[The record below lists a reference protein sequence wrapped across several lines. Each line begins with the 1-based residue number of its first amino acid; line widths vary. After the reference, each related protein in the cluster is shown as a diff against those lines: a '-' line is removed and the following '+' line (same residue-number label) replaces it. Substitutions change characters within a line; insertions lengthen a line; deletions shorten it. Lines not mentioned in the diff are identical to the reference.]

1 MNLCS
6 EIFVL
11 NQDYFILSYFDLDE
25 ELSDEFVEKGIQN
38 MILHNPVLKQT
49 ISQEN
54 NKIKLCDIENFDIH
68 KCYAIK
74 YIKNFNIYIKKL
86 LNQPFSEYKFYSL
99 ICINKETHKT
109 RIYFKI
115 HHAYA
120 DGYKIIDMVNKFV
133 SNDTFPLPEF
143 KRSIATNSVYYYII
157 GTIMLIVL
165 NILGWIKIILNWFVP
180 APDNQN
186 KPTDYIIGKTLKLN
200 TIKKFTS
207 KNNITVNDFLYALLV
222 KTDHL
227 YTGKERLIQTM
238 SPINAYSMK
247 EMNNMLPIYNNI
259 NNSYDTPSLLKNI
272 HSVFNNYKYSL
283 YIIFVSAY
291 TNMITYMHK
300 HIVSFPIPWMK
311 LFFNMSINSSD
322 YVYTNIIGPPADK
335 INIKLNDIH
344 FLINAT
350 NNEIIYNIISYK
362 NNVNIICSFK
372 EGVIQDKKLFQQC
385 MNKAYSELTKI

>member
-11 NQDYFILSYFDLDE
+11 NKDYFILSYFDLDE
-25 ELSDEFVEKGIQN
+25 ELSEEFIEKGIQN

-49 ISQEN
+49 IFQEN
-54 NKIKLCDIENFDIH
+54 NKIKLQDIQNFDIH
-68 KCYAIK
+68 KCYTIK

-86 LNQPFSEYKFYSL
+86 LNEPFSEYKFNVFVYV
-99 ICINKETHKT
+99 NKDTHKS
-109 RIYFKI
+109 RIFFKI

-120 DGYKIIDMVNKFV
+120 DGYKIIDMINKFV
-133 SNDTFPLPEF
+133 SNDTFPLPDF
-143 KRSIATNSVYYYII
+143 KRTTVNNSLYYYII

-165 NILGWIKIILNWFVP
+165 NIFGWIKIIFNWFVP
-180 APDNQN
+180 APDNRN
-186 KPTDYIIGKTLKLN
+186 KPTDYIICKTLKLN
-200 TIKKFTS
+200 TLKKFTS

-259 NNSYDTPSLLKNI
+259 NNSYDTPSLFKNI
-272 HSVFNNYKYSL
+272 HSMFNNYKYSAYMML
-283 YIIFVSAY
+283 VVAY

-311 LFFNMSINSSD
+311 LFFNMSIDSSD
-322 YVYTNIIGPPADK
+322 YVYTNIIGPPSDK
-335 INIKLNDIH
+335 FNVKLKDIH

-385 MNKAYSELTKI
+385 MNKAYAELTKI